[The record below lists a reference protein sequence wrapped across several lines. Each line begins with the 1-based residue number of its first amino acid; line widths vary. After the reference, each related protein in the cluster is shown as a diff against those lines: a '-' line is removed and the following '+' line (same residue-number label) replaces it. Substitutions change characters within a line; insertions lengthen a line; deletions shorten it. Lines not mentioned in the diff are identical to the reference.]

1 MRSQYQPGIIPGA
14 ATERWGAPRC
24 RPAGLV
30 TLLLGL
36 VVWSSRPCR
45 AEEPADTPSPS
56 NPQILLL
63 RNGAVLRGKILARG
77 EDYLMQAPHGQV
89 VVPGTLVRAACRDL
103 QEAYEYMQQRAATQ
117 SEGSAYVTLAKWCQS
132 VQLFDEA
139 RASLELALNLD
150 ANLDEA
156 RHLLTLNAEL
166 QSEHRQSQK
175 PREAA
180 AEPPTARRDPDAH
193 LGGLPKSL
201 AKQFATR
208 IQPILANN
216 CSSSS
221 CHGPRS
227 ETGFRLERVPVG
239 QRSER
244 GAVERNLLAVS
255 ESLDFR
261 QPSRSPLIERAKQ
274 AHGKPVRPLWKGPSG
289 KQQLAE
295 LQAWV
300 REAAPFLQGT
310 QPDPPELVQTPQS
323 RAPRAADS
331 PTDPDVILAAAE
343 LLPEDERDD
352 PEPTLSGASDTERL
366 PASSPPA
373 RLPPLGGQADPAP
386 GEPPARQTNP
396 RGASRAD
403 VDASPAR
410 LKPRTGESVAG
421 SRKSPAKTAVP
432 GTTPTATT
440 GRDLFDPE
448 EFNRTRKNR
457 AQ

>member
-1 MRSQYQPGIIPGA
+1 MTSQPQPEMRPREATGGWKAANRWLVGI
-14 ATERWGAPRC
+14 
-24 RPAGLV
+24 V
-30 TLLLGL
+30 TLLLAM
-36 VVWSSRPCR
+36 VVLSSRPCR
-45 AEEPADTPSPS
+45 AEEPPETPPPS

-77 EDYLMQAPHGQV
+77 EDFLMQAPHGQV

-103 QEAYEYMQQRAATQ
+103 QEAYEYMQQRAAAQ

-132 VQLFDEA
+132 VQMFDEA

-166 QSEHRQSQK
+166 QSEHRQSQR
-175 PREAA
+175 PRETA
-180 AEPPTARRDPDAH
+180 AEAPPSRRDPDAH

-208 IQPILANN
+208 IQPILTNN
-216 CSSSS
+216 CSTAS

-255 ESLDFR
+255 EYLDFR
-261 QPSRSPLIERAKQ
+261 QPSRSPLIARAKE
-274 AHGKPVRPLWKGPSG
+274 AHGKPVRPLWAGPSG

-310 QPDPPELVQTPQS
+310 PPSAPELVQTPPS
-323 RAPRAADS
+323 SGPPAAGS
-331 PTDPDVILAAAE
+331 PADPDVILAAAE
-343 LLPEDERDD
+343 QLREAE
-352 PEPTLSGASDTERL
+352 SGDRESEHSGVNDTKQV
-366 PASSPPA
+366 PAKSPPA
-373 RLPPLGGQADPAP
+373 RLSPREGKANAASGASRARPA
-386 GEPPARQTNP
+386 NP
-396 RGASRAD
+396 RAASRAD
-403 VDASPAR
+403 VDGPPAR
-410 LKPRTGESVAG
+410 LKPLPGESVAG
-421 SRKSPAKTAVP
+421 PQKSPARTATS
-432 GTTPTATT
+432 GTAPTAPP

-448 EFNRTRKNR
+448 EFNRTRKTR
-457 AQ
+457 AE